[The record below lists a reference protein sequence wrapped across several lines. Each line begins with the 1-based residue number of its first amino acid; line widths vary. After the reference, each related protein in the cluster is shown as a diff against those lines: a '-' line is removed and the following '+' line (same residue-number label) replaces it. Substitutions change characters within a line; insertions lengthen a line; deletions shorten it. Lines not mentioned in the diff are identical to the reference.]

1 MINRLD
7 TQSEGRISIDGT
19 DTRETDVVKLR
30 RSVGFMMQKAAL
42 FPHHTVEE
50 NISAVPKLL
59 KWERARIHRR
69 TSELM
74 SLVDLPTELLNRYPN
89 QLSGG
94 QQSRV
99 ALARALASDP
109 PVVLMDEPFGA
120 LDPLTRDRLQDELL
134 ALQKRLRKTII
145 LVTHDIE
152 EAAKL
157 GDRLAVF
164 EEQGNLVQFDTPSNV
179 LARPANHF
187 VRQFVGSDTV
197 LKRLALMRVSDV
209 GTSPENGP
217 RQHFDDRPTTVSHV
231 VEGHT
236 LVLDANSKPL
246 GWKSDSYH
254 AMPLLEQITAGDSLQ
269 KALTQILMSPVG
281 VAVQVDRQGRFEQC
295 ISFAHLQA
303 ALRLSSTAS
312 DS

>member
-1 MINRLD
+1 
-7 TQSEGRISIDGT
+7 
-19 DTRETDVVKLR
+19 
-30 RSVGFMMQKAAL
+30 
-42 FPHHTVEE
+42 
-50 NISAVPKLL
+50 
-59 KWERARIHRR
+59 
-69 TSELM
+69 M

-94 QQSRV
+94 QQSPV

-120 LDPLTRDRLQDELL
+120 LDPLTRDRLQGELL

-209 GTSPENGP
+209 GTSPENGS
-217 RQHFDDRPTTVSHV
+217 RQHFNDRSTTVQHV